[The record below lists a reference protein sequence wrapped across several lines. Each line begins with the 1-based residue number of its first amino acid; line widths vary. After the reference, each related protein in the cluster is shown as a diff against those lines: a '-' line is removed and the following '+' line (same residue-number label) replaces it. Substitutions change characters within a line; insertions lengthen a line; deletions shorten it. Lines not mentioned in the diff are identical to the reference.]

1 MLHSGS
7 RNIGKET
14 AEHYNQVAI

>member
-14 AEHYNQVAI
+14 AEHYNQIAI